1 MHIPHYGLYPIAGS
15 TVLQVLKME
24 SPITSFSLSPNM
36 DVLVT
41 THTQKVGIYTWAN
54 QLIFGALDSIVASNK
69 PISARLPRVSPK
81 HVSKSN
87 LDGKGAQTPHAEML
101 QHSTRGK
108 GQVQT
113 SSSSSMSNDT
123 QEESSIVDESSSSDS
138 DDNDEAEESGKKNG
152 KATISERDQDV
163 LHGKIPVAPKMITLS
178 MLPRSQWLNLIHI
191 DTIKTRNKPIE
202 PPKKPE
208 AAPFFL
214 PTVSGANAGRDPVF
228 ATQSPKEEER
238 IAKDAAAAWGRESD
252 DEDSGVPDQTRILC
266 SKDAKTTAGQ
276 ERDLST
282 LLQSYHVQKT
292 WKPILKFLK
301 SISPS
306 KLDIQIRGLDLEAPM
321 AQDERNEDEQ
331 DTNLMVTFLTFLAD
345 AISSDTDFEFL
356 QALLR
361 AFILIHGD
369 TLAQD
374 ENMKE
379 VAKTV
384 EEETH
389 KAWAR
394 ICNTLQHTQCL
405 VGLLGS
411 MHQT

>member
-1 MHIPHYGLYPIAGS
+1 
-15 TVLQVLKME
+15 
-24 SPITSFSLSPNM
+24 M

-41 THTQKVGIYTWAN
+41 THTQKLGLYTWAN
-54 QLIFGALDSIVASNK
+54 ELIFGSLDSIVASNK
-69 PISARLPRVSPK
+69 PISARLPQVSPK
-81 HVSKSN
+81 HVSKSDV
-87 LDGKGAQTPHAEML
+87 DGKHGKKSHSEML
-101 QHSTRGK
+101 KHSSK
-108 GQVQT
+108 GDSPLDSP
-113 SSSSSMSNDT
+113 SSSSISSDA
-123 QEESSIVDESSSSDS
+123 QDESSVTDDSSSSDS
-138 DDNDEAEESGKKNG
+138 DGDATEDNSTKSGK
-152 KATISERDQDV
+152 AAMTERDQDV
-163 LHGKIPVAPKMITLS
+163 LNGKIPVAPKMITLS

-214 PTVSGANAGRDPVF
+214 PTVSGANAGRDPIF
-228 ATQSPKEEER
+228 DIHSQEEEER
-238 IAKDAAAAWGRESD
+238 IAKDAAAAWGHESD
-252 DEDSGVPDQTRILC
+252 DDSGVPDQTRILR
-266 SKDAKTTAGQ
+266 SKDTALTAAPEQ
-276 ERDLST
+276 DLST
-282 LLQSYHVQKT
+282 LLQSYNVQKT
-292 WKPILKFLK
+292 WKPVLQFLK

-306 KLDIQIRGLDLEAPM
+306 KLDMQLRGLDLEAPM
-321 AQDERNEDEQ
+321 ALHEQNEDQEEA
-331 DTNLMVTFLTFLAD
+331 NLMVSFLTFLAD

-369 TLAQD
+369 ALSQD
-374 ENMKE
+374 DDMKE

-394 ICNTLQHTQCL
+394 ICNNLQHTQCL
-405 VGLLGS
+405 VGLLGN